1 MRKKINRITFT
12 LFLLSIFGCL
22 NSNQNGDKSI
32 MKTVEYVDIERFMG
46 DWYVIANIP
55 TFIEKEATNAIESYR
70 LDSDGIIATTF
81 TFFKKSSPE
90 KKVKYNPKGF
100 IVNKKSNAEWAMQ
113 FLWPFKSKFLII
125 NLDENYQ
132 TTVIGHPS
140 KKYVW
145 IMSRNPIIEDK
156 KYKSILDFLS
166 SIGYDIAEIKD
177 VPQDWD

>member
-1 MRKKINRITFT
+1 
-12 LFLLSIFGCL
+12 
-22 NSNQNGDKSI
+22 
-32 MKTVEYVDIERFMG
+32 
-46 DWYVIANIP
+46 
-55 TFIEKEATNAIESYR
+55 
-70 LDSDGIIATTF
+70 
-81 TFFKKSSPE
+81 
-90 KKVKYNPKGF
+90 
-100 IVNKKSNAEWAMQ
+100 MQ

>member
-1 MRKKINRITFT
+1 MGKKIYLIIFTFSL
-12 LFLLSIFGCL
+12 LFIFGCL
-22 NSNQNGDKSI
+22 NSSNKGNESI

-70 LDSDGIIATTF
+70 LDDDGNVATTF

-90 KKVKYNPKGF
+90 KKVEYTPKGF

-125 NLDENYQ
+125 NLDKNYQ
-132 TTVIGHPS
+132 ITVIGHPS

-145 IMSRNPIIEDK
+145 IMSRNPAIEDE
-156 KYKSILDFLS
+156 KYESILGYLS
-166 SIGYDIAEIKD
+166 SIGYDISKIKE
-177 VPQDWD
+177 VPQEWD